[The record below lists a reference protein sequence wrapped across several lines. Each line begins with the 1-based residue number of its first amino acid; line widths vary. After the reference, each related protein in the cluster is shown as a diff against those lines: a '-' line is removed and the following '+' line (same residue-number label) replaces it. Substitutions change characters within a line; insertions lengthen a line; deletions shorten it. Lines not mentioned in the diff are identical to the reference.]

1 MQQKDMQQK
10 ASRQKS
16 RVILIHGL
24 HQTAWIM
31 RPLAK
36 RLQVA
41 GFDTHPYGYRS
52 MRDGIKTNSARLN
65 RWLEENH
72 HPDQP
77 IDLVGHSLGGLIIR
91 DFVNEYPQWQI
102 GRCVTLGTPH
112 LGSVCADYI
121 WRLSPVVVGRSY
133 VDALD
138 GTVAPLPEHITLGVI
153 AGNRPYGLGQLFLQY
168 HNRKLCKTNNMPSA
182 EHLLHDG
189 TVYIEE
195 TKIEA
200 ATDHIVLPVSH
211 TGMLVDKTVAAQ
223 TKYFLQHGQFDHS
236 ELKHL

>member
-1 MQQKDMQQK
+1 MQQKN
-10 ASRQKS
+10 

-36 RLQVA
+36 RLQAA
-41 GFDTHPYGYRS
+41 GFNTHQYGYRS

-65 RWLEENH
+65 SWLENHH

-91 DFVNEYPQWQI
+91 DFVAAYPQWQI

-112 LGSVCADYI
+112 VGSVCADYI
-121 WRLSPVVVGRSY
+121 WRLTPAVVGRSY
-133 VDALD
+133 IDALD
-138 GTVAPLPEHITLGVI
+138 GTVVPLPEHITLGVI

-168 HNRKLCKTNNMPSA
+168 HNRKLRKSDVPP
-182 EHLLHDG
+182 LKQQLDHDG
-189 TVYIEE
+189 TVYVEE
-195 TKIEA
+195 TKMEA
-200 ATDHIVLPVSH
+200 AVDHIVMPVSH
-211 TGMLVDKTVAAQ
+211 TGMLVDKGVAEQ
-223 TKYFLQHGQFDHS
+223 VIYFLQHAKFKRS
-236 ELKHL
+236 